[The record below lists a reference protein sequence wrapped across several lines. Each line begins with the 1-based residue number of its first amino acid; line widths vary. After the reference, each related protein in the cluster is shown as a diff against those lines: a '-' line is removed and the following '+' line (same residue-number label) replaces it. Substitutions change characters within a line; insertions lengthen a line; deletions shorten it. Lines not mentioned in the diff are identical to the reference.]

1 MSTWKKLDDAWLDR
15 MIERS
20 ILRGESEDFRMGRI
34 RAKMF
39 PDEPEADARKFFSI
53 MFDVHMIGNEIEA
66 MRGYRFQREIEEE
79 TRKEAV

>member
-1 MSTWKKLDDAWLDR
+1 MTRNDDAWLDR

-39 PDEPEADARKFFSI
+39 QDDTETEARKYFSI
-53 MFDVHMIGNEIEA
+53 LFDAHMIRNEAEA

>member
-20 ILRGESEDFRMGRI
+20 ILRGESEDFRTGRI

-53 MFDVHMIGNEIEA
+53 LFDIHMIGNEMES

-79 TRKEAV
+79 SIAS